1 MIHGV
6 VSRNSEAT
14 ISLVI
19 VNENRQTKLITAV
32 ITVDQLSYEANPPTH
47 NRH

>member
-6 VSRNSEAT
+6 VSRNREAT

-19 VNENRQTKLITAV
+19 VNENRQTKLITARSL
-32 ITVDQLSYEANPPTH
+32 ILDKKKGLSSTGLEM
-47 NRH
+47 